1 MPNKNYM
8 VFTSLVDLSNI
19 QKNFKIF
26 IQIIMKAINI
36 FDIFSLN
43 FQFQNMRFD
52 LIDLIFGA

>member
-1 MPNKNYM
+1 M
-8 VFTSLVDLSNI
+8 VFSSLVDLSNI